1 MSCSVP
7 WYRRAVSHSVKF
19 GVLRRHSA
27 EGPSGGHDTH
37 VPVVIWDGGFV
48 AQVVKL
54 AREQQAPEMTPKP
67 SPYSKRD
74 AVSPTVLPAKPH
86 YSVTFA

>member
-7 WYRRAVSHSVKF
+7 WYRRAVNQSVKF

-54 AREQQAPEMTPKP
+54 AAGSGDDPQAKSIQQERCSLSH
-67 SPYSKRD
+67 SP
-74 AVSPTVLPAKPH
+74 AC
-86 YSVTFA
+86 